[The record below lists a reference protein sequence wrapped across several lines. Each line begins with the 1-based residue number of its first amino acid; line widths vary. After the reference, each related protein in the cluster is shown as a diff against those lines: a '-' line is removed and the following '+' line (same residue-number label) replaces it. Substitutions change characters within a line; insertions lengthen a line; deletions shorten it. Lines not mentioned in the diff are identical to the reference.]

1 MKKLTTVLI
10 ILFLSGSMFG
20 QFHFGPQIGYTA
32 SNLTVSGSEITNNL
46 KNNLLIGAFARF
58 GEKIYVQPEVN
69 WLTQGSSFT
78 YQPSIDDPLNVE
90 QTIKL
95 NSIQVPLSVGWRLI
109 NLKVVN
115 IRIMGG
121 VTANFITNVEIDN
134 DPPTGSDYWI
144 TKDDFKN
151 VQWQWQLGAGVDVF
165 MFALDVKYFGGIN
178 DIMNTDITVD
188 AQNFSVSSK
197 SNLFQVTLGWKIF

>member
-10 ILFLSGSMFG
+10 VLLFSGSMFG
-20 QFHFGPQIGYTA
+20 QFHFGPQVGYAA
-32 SNLTVSGSEITNNL
+32 SNLTVSGSDIVNNL
-46 KNNLLIGAFARF
+46 KSNLLIGAFARF

-69 WLTQGSSFT
+69 WLTQGSSFS
-78 YQPSIDDPLNVE
+78 YQPSLNDPLNVE
-90 QTIKL
+90 QKIKL

-121 VTANFITNVEIDN
+121 ITANFITNVEIDN

-188 AQNFSVSSK
+188 AQNYSVSSK
-197 SNLFQVTLGWKIF
+197 SNVFQVTLGWKIF

>member
-1 MKKLTTVLI
+1 M
-10 ILFLSGSMFG
+10 
-20 QFHFGPQIGYTA
+20 A
-32 SNLTVSGSEITNNL
+32 DDN
-46 KNNLLIGAFARF
+46 
-58 GEKIYVQPEVN
+58 
-69 WLTQGSSFT
+69 
-78 YQPSIDDPLNVE
+78 IDKALPNVE

-121 VTANFITNVEIDN
+121 VTANFITHVEIDN

-197 SNLFQVTLGWKIF
+197 SCFILSILETSKLLTKSYFDSEV

>member
-1 MKKLTTVLI
+1 MKKIAVILIVFFISGTT
-10 ILFLSGSMFG
+10 FG

-32 SNLTVSGSEITNNL
+32 SNLTVSGSDIVNNL
-46 KNNLLIGAFARF
+46 KNNLVVGAFARF

-69 WLTQGSSFT
+69 WLTQGSVFE
-78 YQPSIDDPLNVE
+78 YPSLNDPVPVE

-95 NSIQVPLSVGWRLI
+95 NSVQVPLSVGWRMI
-109 NLKVVN
+109 NLEVVN

-121 VTANFITNVEIDN
+121 ITANFITNVTIDTEN
-134 DPPTGSDYWI
+134 GDGNEYLIP
-144 TKDDFKN
+144 DDFKN
-151 VQWQWQLGAGVDVF
+151 VQWQWQVGAGVDVL

-188 AQNFSVSSK
+188 AQNYSVSSK